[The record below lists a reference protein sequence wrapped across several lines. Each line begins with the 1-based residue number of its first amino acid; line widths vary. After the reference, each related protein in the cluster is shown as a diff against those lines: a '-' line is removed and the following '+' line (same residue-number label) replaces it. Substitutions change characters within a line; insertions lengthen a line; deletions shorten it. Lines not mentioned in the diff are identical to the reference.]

1 MKKKV
6 ITGKVNETFISS
18 IAKLGQV
25 RNEPD
30 YSMYNLPPI
39 EAEEAEYM
47 LDVSMPDFYEGEA
60 FATLVVYDQKT
71 VFVNLMFF
79 ADCQDERIANAAA
92 EKYHE
97 DMGDDFVWGFSEEF
111 YPDDAMRITTTFE
124 YKDEESLSAEIESR
138 FNMWTQKDFLDKIK
152 PIIKYFQ

>member
-6 ITGKVNETFISS
+6 ITGKVNETFIRS

-60 FATLVVYDQKT
+60 LATLAVYDQKT

-79 ADCQDERIANAAA
+79 ADCQDEKLANEAA

-111 YPDDAMRITTTFE
+111 YPDDAMRITTTFP
-124 YKDEESLSAEIESR
+124 YTDEETLCKEIENR
-138 FNMWTQKDFLDKIK
+138 FNLWNEEGFLNMIE
-152 PIIKYFQ
+152 PIIKHFN